1 MNPVVRNGVQVFID
15 DGYVNDLRGKRVGVV
30 TNHSGYYPG
39 KGHLIDLLIESGVKV
54 DAVFTP
60 EHGLRGILPAGETYS
75 DESYRG
81 IPVYSLYGPRR
92 KPPINILK
100 GLNAVIYSIQDVGVR
115 FYTYISTLYYTLE
128 AAGEAGVKVIVLDN
142 PNPLTGTVIEGP
154 ILEPS
159 LRSFVGIWSIP
170 IRYGLTAGELAI
182 LFNNEANLKAEVEV
196 IKLDGWRRGMWFDET
211 GLPWVNPSP
220 AIVDLNSAL
229 MYPGIGLFEGTNVNE
244 GRGTNKPFRVIG
256 APWLDNIKLINE
268 ASQLGLRGVD
278 LVPIK
283 YKPMGT
289 GVKYNGED
297 CSGIEILV
305 RDRESLRPVK
315 LALMLI
321 HALYRIHSGEF
332 KFLERD
338 GVYHFDYLVGR
349 RGVRELLMSGKLD
362 EALSNVDEGISD
374 YLRRVKDYMIY
385 DH

>member
-1 MNPVVRNGVQVFID
+1 MNSIVRNGIQVLID
-15 DGYVNDLRGKRVGVV
+15 DGYVNDLRGKEVGVV

-39 KGHLIDLLIESGVKV
+39 RGHLIDLLIENNVKV
-54 DAVFTP
+54 KAVFTP
-60 EHGLRGILPAGETYS
+60 EHGLRGILPAGESYG

-92 KPPINILK
+92 KPPVSVLK

-142 PNPLTGTVIEGP
+142 PNPLTGVVVEGP
-154 ILEPS
+154 ILEPA

-170 IRYGLTAGELAI
+170 IRYGLTAGELAT
-182 LFNNEANLKAEVEV
+182 LYNNEAELRAEVEV
-196 IKLDGWRRGMWFDET
+196 IKLDGWRRRMWFDET
-211 GLPWVNPSP
+211 GLPWIKPSP

-244 GRGTNKPFRVIG
+244 GRGTDKPFRVIG
-256 APWLDNIKLINE
+256 APWLNNVKLIDE
-268 ASQLGLRGVD
+268 AYKVGLRGVD
-278 LVPIK
+278 LIPVK

-297 CSGIEILV
+297 CNGVEIVV

-315 LALMLI
+315 LALTLI
-321 HALYRIHSGEF
+321 HLINQIHPREF
-332 KFLERD
+332 KFL
-338 GVYHFDYLVGR
+338 GSGGSYHFDYLVGR
-349 RGVRELLMSGKLD
+349 RGIRELLMGGKLD
-362 EALSNVDEGISD
+362 EVLSIVDEGISE
-374 YLRRVKDYMIY
+374 YLRRIRGYMIY

>member
-1 MNPVVRNGVQVFID
+1 
-15 DGYVNDLRGKRVGVV
+15 
-30 TNHSGYYPG
+30 
-39 KGHLIDLLIESGVKV
+39 
-54 DAVFTP
+54 
-60 EHGLRGILPAGETYS
+60 
-75 DESYRG
+75 
-81 IPVYSLYGPRR
+81 
-92 KPPINILK
+92 
-100 GLNAVIYSIQDVGVR
+100 
-115 FYTYISTLYYTLE
+115 
-128 AAGEAGVKVIVLDN
+128 
-142 PNPLTGTVIEGP
+142 
-154 ILEPS
+154 
-159 LRSFVGIWSIP
+159 
-170 IRYGLTAGELAI
+170 
-182 LFNNEANLKAEVEV
+182 
-196 IKLDGWRRGMWFDET
+196 MWFDET